1 MDTGEEKCTNTQFSN
16 HLKDIFDTKY
26 KKDLGIITV
35 ETIHIR
41 QKYLDRQLV
50 LMTNNKI
57 YFNPHK

>member
-26 KKDLGIITV
+26 KQDLGIITV

-41 QKYLDRQLV
+41 QKYLDR
-50 LMTNNKI
+50 
-57 YFNPHK
+57 